1 MWAKNLLF
9 IGLVLAGCVGLSGG
23 LFPNKIPRPR
33 QEQPA
38 SEPPAPA
45 DFEPVVGQVD
55 DCFRQQ
61 WSTKKLTPA
70 SRAADLTIARR
81 LALALTGSIPSLEE
95 IRRFE
100 AQPASQRLSD
110 YLLHLLHDRRYADYF
125 AERLARAYVGTEDG
139 PFIVYRR
146 RRFVS
151 WLSDELM
158 KNRPYDQIV
167 RELIADEGLWT
178 DKPATN
184 FVTVTVEPDKGPNPE
199 RLAARVARAF
209 LGFRLDCAQCHDH
222 PFQPWKQKDF
232 QGIAAYFGQVHEG
245 LTGTY
250 DGSGELQLDKRKTG
264 KPEIIEPNVP
274 FLTKLA
280 PADGTRRRQ
289 LADWVTD
296 PRNPYLAR
304 ATVNRVWALMFG
316 RPLVE
321 PVDDLPS
328 AGEPPR
334 VLQLLADDF
343 TTHGYDLRR
352 LIGIL
357 AATQVFQLDSA
368 IEPEVTDAHEKASA
382 AFPMTR
388 LRPEQVVGGILQ
400 AASLE
405 TNDQSSHIIARFF
418 RFINQREFIE
428 RYGDMGDD
436 EFVSRG
442 GTIPQRL
449 LMMNGQIVYDRTQN
463 GLFTAAQRVALLAPD
478 DRSAVETS
486 YLTILTRRP
495 SADEAA
501 HFEARLAGTSKT
513 ERNERMADLF
523 WTLLNSTEF
532 SWNH

>member
-9 IGLVLAGCVGLSGG
+9 ISLVLVGAIALMGG
-23 LFPNKIPRPR
+23 LFPHKIPLPATN
-33 QEQPA
+33 QPA
-38 SEPPAPA
+38 SNAAVPDHAPIVREVDALFRESWTKNQLTAAVPAP
-45 DFEPVVGQVD
+45 
-55 DCFRQQ
+55 
-61 WSTKKLTPA
+61 
-70 SRAADLTIARR
+70 DLAVARR
-81 LALALTGSIPSLEE
+81 LALALTGGIPSLQE
-95 IRRFE
+95 IRHFE
-100 AQPASQRLSD
+100 AEPADARVND
-110 YLLHLLHDRRYADYF
+110 YLFKLLQDRRYADYF

-167 RELIADEGLWT
+167 RDLIADEGLWT

-199 RLAARVARAF
+199 RLGARVARAF
-209 LGFRLDCAQCHDH
+209 LGIRLDCAQCHDH

-250 DGSGELQLDKRKTG
+250 DGAGDYQVDKRKTG
-264 KPEIIEPNVP
+264 KLETIEPRVP
-274 FLTKLA
+274 FLTELVSE
-280 PADGTRRRQ
+280 DGTRRGQ
-289 LADWVTD
+289 LAEWVT
-296 PRNPYLAR
+296 NPKNRYFAR
-304 ATVNRVWALMFG
+304 ATVNRVWALMLG

-321 PVDDLPS
+321 PVDDLAS
-328 AGEPPR
+328 TGDPPR
-334 VLQLLADDF
+334 VLELLADDF
-343 TTHGYDLRR
+343 IDHGYDLRR
-352 LIGIL
+352 LIEVI
-357 AATQVFQLDSA
+357 AATEVFRLNSA
-368 IEPEVTDAHEKASA
+368 IESGVTDAHDKFWA

-405 TNDQSSHIIARFF
+405 TLDRSSHIVSRFF
-418 RFINQREFIE
+418 RFVNERDFVQ
-428 RYGDMGDD
+428 RYGDMGED

-449 LMMNGQIVYDRTQN
+449 LMMNGQIVHDNTQK
-463 GLFTAAQRVALLAPD
+463 GLLTAAARIALLAPGD
-478 DRSAVETS
+478 AVAVETS
-486 YLTILTRRP
+486 YLTVLTRRP
-495 SADEAA
+495 TADEAA
-501 HFEARLAGTSKT
+501 HFEARLAGTTKG
-513 ERNERMADLF
+513 ERSERIADLF
-523 WTLLNSTEF
+523 WTLINSTEF